1 LAFASQGEI
10 IMKIIILLLALCASV
25 VYSQELTYD
34 QKIVAMT
41 IVGEAR
47 GEGKLGM
54 YAVGAVIAQRVIA
67 WKKTPAQVCLKKSQF
82 SCWNPNDPN
91 RAKLPKLLNT
101 PEGKYAKH
109 LAVHLRSLNRAHFGY
124 ADHYCHVKQNPY
136 WIKGEKT
143 IIVIENHKF
152 YKLM

>member
-1 LAFASQGEI
+1 
-10 IMKIIILLLALCASV
+10 MKIIILLLALCASV

-91 RAKLPKLLNT
+91 RAKLPRVV
-101 PEGKYAKH
+101 EHSRG
-109 LAVHLRSLNRAHFGY
+109 
-124 ADHYCHVKQNPY
+124 
-136 WIKGEKT
+136 
-143 IIVIENHKF
+143 
-152 YKLM
+152 

>member
-1 LAFASQGEI
+1 
-10 IMKIIILLLALCASV
+10 MKIIILLLALCASV

-54 YAVGAVIAQRVIA
+54 YAVGAGIAQRVIA
-67 WKKTPAQVCLKKSQF
+67 WKKTPAQVCLKKSHF

-91 RAKLPKLLNT
+91 RAKLPRLLNT
-101 PEGKYAKH
+101 PEGKYAKQ
-109 LAVHLRSLNRAHFGY
+109 LAVHLYSLNRAHFGY

-143 IIVIENHKF
+143 ITVIKNHKF
-152 YKLM
+152 YKLR

>member
-1 LAFASQGEI
+1 
-10 IMKIIILLLALCASV
+10 MKIIILLLALCASV

-47 GEGKLGM
+47 SEGKLGM

-101 PEGKYAKH
+101 PEGEYAKQ

-124 ADHYCHVKQNPY
+124 ADHYCHIKKKPY

-143 IIVIENHKF
+143 IKVIKNHKF
-152 YKLM
+152 YKLR

>member
-1 LAFASQGEI
+1 
-10 IMKIIILLLALCASV
+10 MKIIILLLALCASV

-67 WKKTPAQVCLKKSQF
+67 WKKTPAQVCLKKVTVFMLEPQ
-82 SCWNPNDPN
+82 
-91 RAKLPKLLNT
+91 RPKPCQT
-101 PEGKYAKH
+101 AQ
-109 LAVHLRSLNRAHFGY
+109 A
-124 ADHYCHVKQNPY
+124 
-136 WIKGEKT
+136 
-143 IIVIENHKF
+143 IEHSRG
-152 YKLM
+152 

>member
-1 LAFASQGEI
+1 
-10 IMKIIILLLALCASV
+10 MKIIILLLALCASV
-25 VYSQELTYD
+25 VYSQELTYN

-67 WKKTPAQVCLKKSQF
+67 WKKTPVQVCLKKSQF

-101 PEGKYAKH
+101 PEGEYAKQ
-109 LAVHLRSLNRAHFGY
+109 LAVHLYSLDRAHFGY

-143 IIVIENHKF
+143 ITAIKNHKF
-152 YKLM
+152 YKLR